1 MRIRLLLFLKSNR
14 QKLNSKLIHWERSK
28 LHNTHLPFN
37 LLLSSEDA
45 EIPTIISDKEITCSK
60 DTNNK
65 SLAICSYKEQ
75 SQPSEKMDTIYYI
88 GACGEKKSTGISV
101 RTFYK
106 KIEVTNI
113 SLSDNSNCHTDEI
126 KDIRF
131 TLNTEPT
138 GKIYEAVLSDGKNYH
153 SFDDCNYMI
162 RNVTCRTLTPITEE
176 GTFTLSYIKGDDNY
190 SISKVAKSEL
200 VLQQIEDV
208 FGEQSNTVPVINNE
222 TNSFTIVL
230 ASNETESPRI
240 FIDENN
246 EIDCNKTEIL
256 LICSPSESKPI
267 EYEIF
272 YRGACGKLI
281 STGIIVINQRNEIEY
296 KNSGEFLTNKR
307 ILFFLLFLL
316 LII

>member
-1 MRIRLLLFLKSNR
+1 MCYRFKN
-14 QKLNSKLIHWERSK
+14 ERK
-28 LHNTHLPFN
+28 
-37 LLLSSEDA
+37 
-45 EIPTIISDKEITCSK
+45 
-60 DTNNK
+60 
-65 SLAICSYKEQ
+65 
-75 SQPSEKMDTIYYI
+75 
-88 GACGEKKSTGISV
+88 
-101 RTFYK
+101 
-106 KIEVTNI
+106 
-113 SLSDNSNCHTDEI
+113 
-126 KDIRF
+126 
-131 TLNTEPT
+131 
-138 GKIYEAVLSDGKNYH
+138 
-153 SFDDCNYMI
+153 
-162 RNVTCRTLTPITEE
+162 
-176 GTFTLSYIKGDDNY
+176 DNY

-256 LICSPSESKPI
+256 LICSPSESNMPEPI

-281 STGIIVINQRNEIEY
+281 STMIIVINQRNEIEY

-316 LII
+316 